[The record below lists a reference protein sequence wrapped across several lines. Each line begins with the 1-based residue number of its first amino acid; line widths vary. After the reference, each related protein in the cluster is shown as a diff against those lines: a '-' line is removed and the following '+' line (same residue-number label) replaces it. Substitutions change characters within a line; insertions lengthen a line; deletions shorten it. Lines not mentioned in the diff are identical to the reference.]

1 MMRHAICLGVVL
13 GVASLDFPSMALAAD
28 KPAKADAKAE
38 AEDSSGKADAESAPL
53 NADEE
58 EDLYEFVPP
67 PGENWNRLYRVN
79 RKTGEVGACQ
89 FIPKENSVG
98 STACLPAGEGAGPQA
113 KGEYGLVASKLALEG
128 GVYRV
133 NKRTGEMSV
142 CFIVPDKVVCTD
154 PSF

>member
-1 MMRHAICLGVVL
+1 MMRHAIFWGAVL
-13 GVASLDFPSMALAAD
+13 GVISLGFASMALAAD
-28 KPAKADAKAE
+28 KPTKADAKAE
-38 AEDSSGKADAESAPL
+38 AEDSSAKADAEDAPAK
-53 NADEE
+53 ADAED
-58 EDLYEFVPP
+58 DLYEFVPP

-98 STACLPAGEGAGPQA
+98 STMCLPAGEGAGPQA